1 MKEANIT
8 NPKRISITVYRKIQE
23 DYDLRVAMASDLG
36 MRESAL
42 YLAAYRKSK
51 SLENYFYIQSF
62 KKHTGW
68 KDDQIFV
75 VDKQEIIDAI

>member
-23 DYDLRVAMASDLG
+23 DYDLRAAMASDLG
-36 MRESAL
+36 MRENAL

-51 SLENYFYIQSF
+51 SLENYFYIESF

-68 KDDQIFV
+68 TDDQIFE